1 MQAFTLTSLTRDL
14 RWQDAL
20 DIALLTLL
28 FSSAYR
34 WLRRTVALQEA
45 LGVVTVLLASWIA
58 NHLGL
63 ILTSYLLS
71 AVGAVATLAIVV
83 VFQNE
88 IRKGLARIS
97 PLRWLAR
104 GRGPAAPPDMR
115 ATIAEAAFAI
125 ADRRKGA
132 LIVIARRDSIFEHAT
147 AGTDVDARLSP
158 SVLEAI
164 FTSASPL
171 HDGAVVVS
179 ENRLVRAGVV
189 LPLSTDSAD
198 PVLGTRHRAAMGLAH
213 VTDALVVCV
222 SEERGTVC
230 LAHGE
235 QLDPVGNEAELR
247 AALRRHGAGGGGR
260 ARGVVGPAPGWRL
273 RLAGLVPPVA
283 IFALVVVAWSTLALD
298 RSHAVARVVPLQIR
312 GVSDAMTFDPAR
324 YTSVALDLR
333 GSRREIERLAPDAV
347 EAYVDL
353 AGTTTP
359 GVRSYRVVSHA
370 PAGIEVASTT
380 PPFVQ
385 LQIRARAP
393 AAVAPLPPP
402 PPRETAG
409 PPDLR
414 GRARPLLRH

>member
-1 MQAFTLTSLTRDL
+1 MQPFTLTSLTRDL

-45 LGVVTVLLASWIA
+45 LGVATVLLASWVA

-88 IRKGLARIS
+88 IRRGLARIS
-97 PLRWLAR
+97 PLRWLSR
-104 GRGPAAPPDMR
+104 GRGQAAPPDMR
-115 ATIAEAAFAI
+115 ATIAAAAFAI

-132 LIVIARRDSIFEHAT
+132 LIVIARADSIFDHAT

-164 FTSASPL
+164 FTSSSPL

-198 PVLGTRHRAAMGLAH
+198 PMLGTRHRAAMGLAH

-222 SEERGTVC
+222 SEERGSVC
-230 LAHGE
+230 LAHGD
-235 QLDPVGNEAELR
+235 QLEPMGNEVELR
-247 AALRRHGAGGGGR
+247 AALRRYGAGGGR
-260 ARGVVGPAPGWRL
+260 ARGAVGPAPGWRL

-283 IFALVVVAWSTLALD
+283 IFAVVVVAWSTLALD

-312 GVSDAMTFDPAR
+312 GVSDGMTFDPAR
-324 YTSVALDLR
+324 YTSVAVDLR

-359 GVRSYRVVSHA
+359 GVRAYRVVTHA

-393 AAVAPLPPP
+393 VAVAPLPPP
-402 PPRETAG
+402 PREPSA

-414 GRARPLLRH
+414 GRARPLPRH

>member
-45 LGVVTVLLASWIA
+45 LGVATVLLASWVA

-97 PLRWLAR
+97 PLRWLSR
-104 GRGPAAPPDMR
+104 GRGQAAPPDMR
-115 ATIAEAAFAI
+115 ATIAEAAFSI
-125 ADRRKGA
+125 ADHRKGA
-132 LIVIARRDSIFEHAT
+132 LIVIPREDSIFEHAT
-147 AGTDVDARLSP
+147 AGTAVDARLSRP
-158 SVLEAI
+158 VLEAI
-164 FTSASPL
+164 FTSTSPL

-179 ENRLVRAGVV
+179 ENRLLRAGVV
-189 LPLSTDSAD
+189 LPLSTESDD
-198 PVLGTRHRAAMGLAH
+198 PALGTRHRAAMGLAH

-222 SEERGTVC
+222 SEERGSVC

-235 QLDPVGNEAELR
+235 SLDVIANENDLR
-247 AALRRHGAGGGGR
+247 AALRRFGAGSGR
-260 ARGVVGPAPGWRL
+260 ARGAAVPAPAWRQ
-273 RLAGLVPPVA
+273 RLAAPVVPVA
-283 IFALVVVAWSTLALD
+283 IFALVVVAWSALALD
-298 RSHAVARVVPLQIR
+298 RSHAVGRVVPLQIR
-312 GVSDAMTFDPAR
+312 GVSDGMTFDAAR
-324 YTSVALDLR
+324 FTSVAVDLR
-333 GSRREIERLAPDAV
+333 GSRRELERLAPDAV

-359 GVRSYRVVSHA
+359 GAHTYRVITRV

-385 LQIRARAP
+385 VQIRARAP
-393 AAVAPLPPP
+393 AAIVPA
-402 PPRETAG
+402 PPREPPA

-414 GRARPLLRH
+414 GRARPLPRH